1 MQLFPVWLVIVVTF
15 GEKILGHRKS
25 IGKVQ
30 RMRKGE
36 GKEEEEGEMVIEGED
51 EEGGVG
57 EVGVIVVVIGW
68 RITGVFTFV

>member
-1 MQLFPVWLVIVVTF
+1 
-15 GEKILGHRKS
+15 
-25 IGKVQ
+25 
-30 RMRKGE
+30 
-36 GKEEEEGEMVIEGED
+36 MVIEGED